1 MTKRTKAEIV
11 LVLVAL
17 IWGTSY
23 VVMDIAMTEVQP
35 FTLIA
40 LRFVIAIIV
49 VVPIALAMKKLKNI
63 SRETVIYGLYLAIFL
78 LLSCIGATLAVRSTS
93 VSNVG
98 FLTSMTVAFT
108 PFLARIFKKE
118 KLTHKT
124 MLVVIMAI
132 VGVGLLTLKGSF
144 QVAVGDL
151 WALFSALT
159 YSIVML
165 IVEKA
170 VSKPNV
176 DSFQLGIFQMGFGA
190 ILAVIVALFVE
201 DFAIPKTTE
210 GIVALLILGVV
221 STGVAYIA
229 QVMAQAHTTAVRA
242 GVTFASQPVF
252 AGLSGLIIAGEVLSV
267 KGYVGG
273 ALIVASLV
281 IMSLDF
287 GALRIGKW
295 FAKKINRNTN

>member
-23 VVMDIAMTEVQP
+23 VVMDIAMSEVQP

-40 LRFVIAIIV
+40 LRFVTAFIV
-49 VVPIALAMKKLKNI
+49 VVPIALMMKKLKNI
-63 SRETVIYGLYLAIFL
+63 SKETVIFGAYLGFFL
-78 LLSCIGATLAVRSTS
+78 LLSCVGATFAVRGTS
-93 VSNVG
+93 ISNVG

-118 KLTHKT
+118 KITHKT
-124 MLVVIMAI
+124 MLVVGMAV

-144 QVAVGDL
+144 EVAIGDL
-151 WALFSALT
+151 WALFSALA
-159 YSIVML
+159 YAIVIL

-170 VSKPNV
+170 LTKPSV
-176 DSFQLGIFQMGFGA
+176 DSFQLGIFQMGFGG
-190 ILAVIVALFVE
+190 IFGLIVAFALE
-201 DFAIPKTTE
+201 DVVLPKTTE
-210 GIVALLILGVV
+210 GIVAVLILGVL

-229 QVMAQAHTTAVRA
+229 QVMAQKYTTAVRA
-242 GVTFASQPVF
+242 GVTFATQPVF
-252 AGLSGLIIAGEVLSV
+252 AGLSATIIAGEVLSI
-267 KGYVGG
+267 KGYLGG

-287 GALRIGKW
+287 GNLRIGKW
-295 FAKKINRNTN
+295 ASKKFKK

>member
-1 MTKRTKAEIV
+1 MTKRTKAEII

-23 VVMDIAMTEVQP
+23 VVMDIAMREIQP

-40 LRFVIAIIV
+40 LRFVIATLV

-63 SRETVIYGLYLAIFL
+63 SKETVIFGMYLGFFL
-78 LLSCIGATLAVRSTS
+78 LLSCVGATLAVRGTS

-108 PFLARIFKKE
+108 PFLARIFNKE
-118 KLTHKT
+118 KLTQKT
-124 MLVVIMAI
+124 MLVVAMSV
-132 VGVGLLTLKGSF
+132 VGVGLLTLKGNF
-144 QVAVGDL
+144 QVALGDL

-159 YSIVML
+159 YAIVIL

-170 VSKPNV
+170 VSKPRV

-190 ILAVIVALFVE
+190 VFGLIVALALE

-210 GIVALLILGVV
+210 GIMALLILGVV

-242 GVTFASQPVF
+242 GVTFATQPVF
-252 AGLSGLIIAGEVLSV
+252 AGLSAIVIAGELLSV
-267 KGYVGG
+267 KGYIGG

-287 GALRIGKW
+287 GNLRIGKW
-295 FAKKINRNTN
+295 FASKVKHR